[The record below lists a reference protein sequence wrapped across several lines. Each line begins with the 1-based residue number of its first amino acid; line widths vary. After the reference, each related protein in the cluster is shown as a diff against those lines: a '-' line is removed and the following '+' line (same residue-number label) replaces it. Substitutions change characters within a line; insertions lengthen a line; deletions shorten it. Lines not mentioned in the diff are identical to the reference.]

1 MNGRKEIVITKYRER
16 PILLYMM
23 DDRPYDLLVG
33 ESRPQE
39 TLEVGDIYVGRVQ
52 NIVQNIH
59 AAFIEVK
66 KGSVCYLPMSEFGG
80 RKVCVGDEL
89 VVQVKKAAVKTKQAV
104 VTLDIGLVGTYC
116 VVTAKNGTKGI
127 SKKISDEEIRAGL
140 QELLNEY
147 KEEMYGIVL
156 RTNAA
161 EGEADQVRE
170 ECTRLAA
177 ELHDMMEHS
186 QYKTCFSRLR
196 KAEPFYM
203 SYIRSCHGEDYERII
218 TDDKSVYDD
227 LQERAVDK
235 VVFYEDTSYPLEK
248 LLGIGTKIE
257 KALAK
262 RVWLKSGG
270 NLVIEP
276 TEALT
281 VIDVNTGKAID
292 GKRKKETTFFK
303 INCEAAKEAAR
314 QMRLR
319 SMSGIILIDFIDM
332 KEKEHQLE
340 LMELLRQEFRKDKTK
355 TTLVDIT
362 KLGLV
367 EVTRMKKNPPLWEIF
382 KSPLDTAAE

>member
-1 MNGRKEIVITKYRER
+1 MNGRKEIVITKYEER
-16 PILLYMM
+16 PILLYLM

-39 TLEVGDIYVGRVQ
+39 ALEVGDIYVGRVQ

-59 AAFIEVK
+59 AAFVEVK
-66 KGSVCYLPMSEFGG
+66 KGCICYLPMSEFAG
-80 RKVCVGDEL
+80 RKVCIGDEL

-104 VTLDIGLVGTYC
+104 VTLDIELVGTYC
-116 VVTAKNGTKGI
+116 VVTTKNGTKGI
-127 SKKISDEEIRAGL
+127 SKKITDGQIRTSL
-140 QELLNEY
+140 QELLDGYE
-147 KEEMYGIVL
+147 KETYGIVL

-161 EGEADQVRE
+161 VGDAGRIRE
-170 ECTRLAA
+170 ECTRLAD

-203 SYIRSCHGEDYERII
+203 SYIRSCRAEDYERII

-227 LQERAVDK
+227 LQERGFDK
-235 VVFYEDTSYPLEK
+235 IIFYEDTSYPLEK
-248 LLGIGTKIE
+248 LLGITSKIE
-257 KALAK
+257 KALAR

-292 GKRKKETTFFK
+292 GKRNKETTFFK
-303 INCEAAKEAAR
+303 LNCEAAREVAR
-314 QMRLR
+314 QIRLR
-319 SMSGIILIDFIDM
+319 SMSGIILVDFIDM
-332 KEKEHQLE
+332 KDKEHQME
-340 LMELLRQEFRKDKTK
+340 LMELLRQEFGKDKTK

>member
-16 PILLYMM
+16 PVLIYMM

-33 ESRPQE
+33 ESSPQE
-39 TLEVGDIYVGRVQ
+39 ALEVGDIYVGRVQ

-59 AAFIEVK
+59 AAFVEVK
-66 KGSVCYLPMSEFGG
+66 KGSVCYLPMSEFGN
-80 RKVCVGDEL
+80 RKVCIGDEL

-104 VTLDIGLVGTYC
+104 VTLDIELVGTYC
-116 VVTAKNGTKGI
+116 VVTAKNGIKGI
-127 SKKISDEEIRAGL
+127 SKKITDEEIRAGL
-140 QELLNEY
+140 QELLSEY
-147 KEEMYGIVL
+147 EEETYGIVL

-161 EGEADQVRE
+161 EGETGQIRE
-170 ECTRLAA
+170 ECTRLTG

-196 KAEPFYM
+196 KTEPFYM

-227 LQERAVDK
+227 LQEREIDK
-235 VVFYEDTSYPLEK
+235 IMLYEDTGYPLEK
-248 LLGIGTKIE
+248 LLSIETKIE
-257 KALAK
+257 KALAR
-262 RVWLKSGG
+262 RVWLKSGA

-303 INCEAAKEAAR
+303 INCEAAKETAR
-314 QMRLR
+314 QIRLR

-332 KEKEHQLE
+332 KEKEHQLD
-340 LMELLRQEFRKDKTK
+340 LMEILRQEFRKDKTK

-367 EVTRMKKNPPLWEIF
+367 EVTRMKRNPPLWEIF
-382 KSPLDTAAE
+382 NSPLDTAAE